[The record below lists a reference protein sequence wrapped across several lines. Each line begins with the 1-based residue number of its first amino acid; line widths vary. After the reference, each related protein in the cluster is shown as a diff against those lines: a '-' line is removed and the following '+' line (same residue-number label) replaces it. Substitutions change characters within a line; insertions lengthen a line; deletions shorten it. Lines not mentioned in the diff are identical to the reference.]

1 MKTKKLINSA
11 LIGSLMIASL
21 VQAANTVS
29 EKGKN
34 LMSQEQIEKSNKTV
48 KAFEKKQNALLE
60 KVNQGVLDG
69 YEKVLEATQLLLQ
82 DDKEQQA
89 IRLLQE
95 ATGKFDIAIAANPD
109 LKLIPIDGHVAI
121 TAFITTPEW
130 VKKETNT
137 VIDLLKNHKVQA
149 AQTILEPMK
158 DEMVIVNTYLPM
170 GTYPNA
176 IKLAT
181 QYLLDGDNENA
192 VATLD
197 TSLSTVVIQEAIIPL
212 AIIRTESLLTEAS
225 KLDKTKE
232 KEAVVKLLDAAS
244 EQLEI
249 ATLLGYTDK
258 ETIAYESL
266 KAQIKAVKKE
276 VNGKNVVEKMYDKVK
291 VSIKSLIGKE
301 NTVNK

>member
-1 MKTKKLINSA
+1 
-11 LIGSLMIASL
+11 
-21 VQAANTVS
+21 
-29 EKGKN
+29 
-34 LMSQEQIEKSNKTV
+34 
-48 KAFEKKQNALLE
+48 
-60 KVNQGVLDG
+60 
-69 YEKVLEATQLLLQ
+69 VLEATQLLLQ